1 MATQASTAKPQSR
14 SMLADIVDSIFTPGT
29 NSGLIRAM
37 DMSFYALFAVLVV
50 MVVLTRGNGHICAL
64 FALSV
69 GLFASIKWCVG
80 SCDVRVIRVA
90 SSSKLGTLCRLTP
103 FNCRQVLGP
112 NCRSGGATPPGA
124 VSQRAAAR
132 SRRRDQGRQ
141 STVKG
146 LACACRYTP

>member
-1 MATQASTAKPQSR
+1 
-14 SMLADIVDSIFTPGT
+14 MLADIVDSIFTPGT

-80 SCDVRVIRVA
+80 CCDVRVIRVA
-90 SSSKLGTLCRLTP
+90 SSSKLWTLCRLR
-103 FNCRQVLGP
+103 FFDCRQVP
-112 NCRSGGATPPGA
+112 CPDRRSGGATPPGA
-124 VSQRAAAR
+124 VSQGAAAG
-132 SRRRDQGRQ
+132 SRRCDQGRQ
-141 STVKG
+141 GTVTG
-146 LACACRYTP
+146 LACTCKCAL

>member
-1 MATQASTAKPQSR
+1 MAAQASTAKPQSR

-69 GLFASIKWCVG
+69 GLFASIKWFLVQIAEAEEQH
-80 SCDVRVIRVA
+80 RRE
-90 SSSKLGTLCRLTP
+90 RLAKEQEETDA
-103 FNCRQVLGP
+103 VTK
-112 NCRSGGATPPGA
+112 GGKA
-124 VSQRAAAR
+124 Q
-132 SRRRDQGRQ
+132 
-141 STVKG
+141 
-146 LACACRYTP
+146 

>member
-1 MATQASTAKPQSR
+1 
-14 SMLADIVDSIFTPGT
+14 MLADIVDSIFTPGT

-80 SCDVRVIRVA
+80 SSLMSA
-90 SSSKLGTLCRLTP
+90 SSGRLPARTCELC
-103 FNCRQVLGP
+103 V
-112 NCRSGGATPPGA
+112 
-124 VSQRAAAR
+124 
-132 SRRRDQGRQ
+132 D
-141 STVKG
+141 
-146 LACACRYTP
+146 